1 MPSIMVSARR
11 NDNQES
17 SMQATRHAHRHAP
30 SRWVTAAALP
40 LLLLGWGAAQAQMV
54 QYNEQL
60 GAYKDQRDGGVKL
73 QDGTFPAVSA
83 KSAVALALAKN
94 KVIDQSALMQPDGT
108 LKLPSGQQS
117 VVIRADYTNV
127 SQDANGVIRVA
138 SPTIEG
144 NVSGN
149 VTLYVEGKGVQNIT
163 VLNNPR

>member
-1 MPSIMVSARR
+1 
-11 NDNQES
+11 
-17 SMQATRHAHRHAP
+17 
-30 SRWVTAAALP
+30 
-40 LLLLGWGAAQAQMV
+40 AAQAQMV

-127 SQDANGVIRVA
+127 TQDANGVIRVA